1 MRALVSPAASHFA
14 AVVTLIAQ
22 VSSDTDDA
30 GFSLLYVLVGIAVG
44 GGIGA
49 AIGSTKNR
57 IGLGFI
63 LGAILG
69 CIGWIVIAV
78 MPKKLPKY

>member
-1 MRALVSPAASHFA
+1 MHAMVSLAASQFA
-14 AVVTLIAQ
+14 PVVALIAQ
-22 VSSDTDDA
+22 VSSTSDDA
-30 GFSLLYVLVGIAVG
+30 GFSLLYVLVGVAIG

-57 IGLGFI
+57 VGLGFV
-63 LGAILG
+63 LGALLG

-78 MPKKLPKY
+78 MPKKYPRY